1 MTIDYLKEKREL
13 VATVLLAVSVIA
25 GLLIVVKVTGFF
37 VTSARAEGT
46 VKQAIEQGKPDTKNL
61 TAQLDRFKQVA
72 DALKKSNLFAPP
84 PPKQNPIKA
93 VMGIFGDEA
102 LINGKWYKVGAKVGD
117 AKVVAIAPDA
127 VTTEWN
133 GQQKTFNPIDGSSS
147 GSSGPARPARRSSS
161 SRSSSAS
168 KGSRSAAPKLV
179 TVQRRLTSNNVSGPV
194 TRDTF
199 AQLGA
204 GLGVAMPP
212 KVQDNLMKYWNGLS
226 DQEKAR
232 SQESWNRMS
241 DRERRQ
247 TLENAAREM
256 R

>member
-1 MTIDYLKEKREL
+1 MMKIDYLKEKKEL

-25 GLLIVVKVTGFF
+25 VLLTVAKVTGFF
-37 VTSARAEGT
+37 VTSARAEGA
-46 VKQAIEQGKPDTKNL
+46 VKQAIEQSKPDAKHL
-61 TAQLDRFKQVA
+61 TAQIDRSKQVA
-72 DALKKSNLFAPP
+72 DALKKNNLFAPP
-84 PPKQNPIKA
+84 PPKANPIKA
-93 VMGIFGDEA
+93 VMGILGDEA

-133 GQQKTFNPIDGSSS
+133 GQQKTFNPIDGAGS
-147 GSSGPARPARRSSS
+147 GSSGPARSAKRSSARSSS
-161 SRSSSAS
+161 SKKS
-168 KGSRSAAPKLV
+168 KSAAPKLV
-179 TVQRRLTSNNVSGPV
+179 TVQRRLTSNRVSGPV

-212 KVQDNLMKYWNGLS
+212 RVQENLVKYWNGLS
-226 DQEKAR
+226 DQEKTR

>member
-1 MTIDYLKEKREL
+1 MKTDYLKEKKGL
-13 VATVLLAVSVIA
+13 VATVLLAVSVISA
-25 GLLIVVKVTGFF
+25 LLIVVKVTGFF
-37 VTSARAEGT
+37 VTSARAEGA
-46 VKQAIEQGKPDTKNL
+46 VKQAIEQGRPDAKNL

-72 DALKKSNLFAPP
+72 EALKKKNLFAPP

-102 LINGKWYKVGAKVGD
+102 FINGKWYKVGAKVGD
-117 AKVVAIAPDA
+117 AKILAIGPDA

-133 GQQKTFNPIDGSSS
+133 GQQKTFNPIDGESS
-147 GSSGPARPARRSSS
+147 GSGGPSRPARRSSS
-161 SRSSSAS
+161 ARSSSAR
-168 KGSRSAAPKLV
+168 GSRSAPAKLV
-179 TVQRRLTSNNVSGPV
+179 TVKRRPASNTVSGPV

-204 GLGVAMPP
+204 GLGVKMSSRT
-212 KVQDNLMKYWNGLS
+212 QDNLMQYWNGLS

-241 DRERRQ
+241 DGERRQ
-247 TLENAAREM
+247 TLENAKREM